1 MKPNGLF
8 DIKKLERKYW
18 SRIWSKKHY
27 FVQSSYDL
35 SFDDLYFLQAQPFAR
50 IKCSCMDFIGVIFYI
65 VTIDLH
71 K

>member
-1 MKPNGLF
+1 MVCLTTLREQKENIEVKFEAEKITLF
-8 DIKKLERKYW
+8 
-18 SRIWSKKHY
+18 
-27 FVQSSYDL
+27 SSYDL